1 MMGIIL
7 QIRLLMFIIF
17 GLPLLLN
24 DEVNLVV
31 RKIKKVSLT
40 SMYVFFAH
48 LMQDYNPKA
57 PKNPE
62 KIK

>member
-1 MMGIIL
+1 
-7 QIRLLMFIIF
+7 
-17 GLPLLLN
+17 
-24 DEVNLVV
+24 
-31 RKIKKVSLT
+31 
-40 SMYVFFAH
+40 MYVFLAH

>member
-1 MMGIIL
+1 M
-7 QIRLLMFIIF
+7 
-17 GLPLLLN
+17 
-24 DEVNLVV
+24 V

-40 SMYVFFAH
+40 SMYVFLAH